1 MEASQLLFLLSLSF
15 IVSFQ
20 VMAHS
25 GGTNRYGC
33 HAGSLPCHCHT
44 PKEPKPHGI
53 DPCSGEPLYTTP
65 YRPPESEE
73 SCYPD
78 QYPKCGHPK
87 NKVTAFYDKI
97 SGSIAYSLKL
107 IQKKPSVVQ
116 SCEEW
121 VMVMK
126 LMSTIRVVSPRRL
139 ASLEGKCYDTGYRR
153 FSKYMVK
160 LIDRLPI

>member
-1 MEASQLLFLLSLSF
+1 MVFLLSVILLTGQAF
-15 IVSFQ
+15 
-20 VMAHS
+20 AHS
-25 GGTNRYGC
+25 ARTNASGC
-33 HAGSLPCHCHT
+33 HAGKLPYHCHNS
-44 PKEPKPHGI
+44 K
-53 DPCSGEPLYTTP
+53 TP
-65 YRPPESEE
+65 YRPSVPSEA
-73 SCYPD
+73 SYPD
-78 QYPKCGHPK
+78 KEERKTSYPDYKTGEREPPPK
-87 NKVTAFYDKI
+87 SLVVELYDKI
-97 SGSIAYSLKL
+97 TGSIAYSLRL

-126 LMSTIRVVSPRRL
+126 LMSTIRAVSPRRL